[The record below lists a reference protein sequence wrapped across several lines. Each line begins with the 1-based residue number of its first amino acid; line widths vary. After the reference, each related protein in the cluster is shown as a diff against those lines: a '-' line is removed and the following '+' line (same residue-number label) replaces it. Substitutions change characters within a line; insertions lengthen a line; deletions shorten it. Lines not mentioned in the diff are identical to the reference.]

1 MSRRVA
7 TYERVSS
14 DDQRERATILT
25 QYDELQRRL
34 TDEPDIEVA
43 GRYVDDGV
51 SGTTELKDR
60 PDGRRLLADA
70 RDGNFDEVWVYR
82 LDRLGRDEIDP
93 LVVKRDLANWGV
105 KLFSLRE
112 NIDSPLAYG
121 LQVLLAAEERRTFL
135 ERSADGMA
143 RAAREG
149 RYCGG
154 IVPYGYRVD
163 GVKAKARLVPDAT
176 LIWGEWSAA
185 DVVRQIFEKVGA
197 AGQSCYTVADW
208 LNALAIPTHYLKD
221 GREVAKQKGKRA
233 ERTSGDWRPG
243 RVRAI
248 LTNSTYRGEYAYG
261 KKPGKDRFGN
271 TRKRELIVAPCEA
284 LVPVDLWDA
293 AQRTLHDKRLW
304 DPNGVVAV
312 HLLRSRVKCGI
323 CGLSYSGAVGTD
335 KSWYRC
341 NGRIAYR
348 RRGHD
353 KCTGRPLDGN
363 AIEPQ
368 ILDDIRR
375 WLRNPDEDLLDELRT
390 EMRPEAQEA
399 VGEAERV
406 AVEAQLGRLAEERSR
421 LVQSVRKGT
430 FTDDDVASDMARIR
444 AEKVVLEQRLSELQ
458 STGTPESEAP
468 VVDEDLR
475 ERLRIALDAGL
486 TRSQLQELVGL
497 LVKQIVVY
505 TEPQD
510 GAKASLRVV
519 VEYNF
524 PLPPLNGAQNVAQ
537 TATGRDSTRS
547 PAQNSPGTCTT
558 SSPGLR

>member
-1 MSRRVA
+1 MTRRIA

-34 TDEPDIEVA
+34 GDESDIEVA

-70 RDGNFDEVWVYR
+70 RAGKFDEVWVYR

-93 LVVKRDLANWGV
+93 LVVKRDLASWGV
-105 KLFSLRE
+105 KLVSLRE
-112 NIDSPLAYG
+112 NIESPLAYG

-163 GVKAKARLVPDAT
+163 GLKAKARLMADTQLV
-176 LIWGEWSAA
+176 WGEWSAA

-197 AGQSCYTVADW
+197 ERWSCFQVADW

-221 GREVAKQKGKRA
+221 GREVVLKQKGKRA
-233 ERTSGDWRPG
+233 ERTSGEWRPS

-248 LTNSTYRGEYAYG
+248 LTNRTYKGEYVYG
-261 KKPGKDRFGN
+261 KNPGKDHLGN
-271 TRKRELIVAPCEA
+271 RKQRELIVAACEA
-284 LVPVDLWDA
+284 LVGVDLWEA
-293 AQRTLHDKRLW
+293 AQRTLADRRLW
-304 DPNGVVAV
+304 DPSGPLAV

-323 CGLSYSGAVGTD
+323 CGLSYSGAVGVG

-353 KCTGRPLDGN
+353 KCPSRPLDGDV
-363 AIEPQ
+363 IEPQ

-375 WLRNPDEDLLDELRT
+375 WLRNPDEDLLDELRA
-390 EMRPEAQEA
+390 EMRPEAEEA
-399 VGEAERV
+399 VGAAERL
-406 AVEAQLGRLAEERSR
+406 AVEAQLARLAEERSR

-430 FTDDDVASDMARIR
+430 FTDDEVASDVTRIR
-444 AEKVVLEQRLSELQ
+444 EQTVHLKERLAALQ
-458 STGTPESEAP
+458 PEESREPEPA
-468 VVDEDLR
+468 VDEDVR
-475 ERLRIALDAGL
+475 ERLRAALDAGL
-486 TRSQLQELVGL
+486 TRAQLQELVGL

-524 PLPPLNGAQNVAQ
+524 PLTPPNGAQIVAE
-537 TATGRDSTRS
+537 TGT
-547 PAQNSPGTCTT
+547 GTGSGHSRGR
-558 SSPGLR
+558 SSPGRCKTFWRG

>member
-1 MSRRVA
+1 MNRRVA

-14 DDQRERATILT
+14 ADQRERATILT
-25 QYDELQRRL
+25 QYEELKRRL
-34 TDEPDIEVA
+34 GDEPDIEVA

-70 RDGNFDEVWVYR
+70 RDGKFDEVWVYR

-105 KLFSLRE
+105 KLVSLRE

-197 AGQSCYTVADW
+197 AGQSCFAVADW

-248 LTNSTYRGEYAYG
+248 LTNSTYRGEYVYG

-271 TRKRELIVAPCEA
+271 QRKRELIVAPCEA

-375 WLRNPDEDLLDELRT
+375 WLRNPDEDLLDELRA
-390 EMRPEAQEA
+390 EMRPEAQDSE
-399 VGEAERV
+399 GEAERV
-406 AVEAQLGRLAEERSR
+406 AVEAQLARLAEERQR

-444 AEKVVLEQRLSELQ
+444 AEKVVLEQRLAELQ
-458 STGTPESEAP
+458 STGAAEPEAP

-475 ERLRIALDAGL
+475 ERLRVALDAGL

-505 TEPQD
+505 TEEQD

-524 PLPPLNGAQNVAQ
+524 PLSPLNGAQNVAQ
-537 TATGRDSTRS
+537 TATGTDSTHS